1 MRAGKADPEAG
12 EQPARAD
19 SDAVDEIVA
28 QWRNQRPDLDPSPIA
43 LFGRVHR
50 VYLRYQA
57 VISRGF
63 SEFGLNSASF
73 DVLAAL
79 RRAGPPYRKTA
90 TELATGSLLSSAG
103 VTFRLDRLEQ
113 AGLIVRQRDARDRR
127 VVYSQLTD
135 AGLAIIEQAI
145 TKHLEHEHRLLAD
158 LTPRERAELARL
170 LGKLEAS
177 ILAAEPSSADG
188 NGSVPT

>member
-1 MRAGKADPEAG
+1 MRADKAATEAGDQAGRADP
-12 EQPARAD
+12 
-19 SDAVDEIVA
+19 DAVDEIVA
-28 QWRNQRPDLDPSPIA
+28 QWRDQRPDLDPSPIA

-79 RRAGPPYRKTA
+79 RRSGPPYRKTA
-90 TELATGSLLSSAG
+90 TELATGSLLSSTG

-113 AGLIVRQRDARDRR
+113 AGLIERQRDARDRR
-127 VVYSQLTD
+127 VVYSQLTE
-135 AGLAIIEQAI
+135 AGLAVIEQAI
-145 TKHLEHEHRLLAD
+145 AKHLEYEHQLLTG
-158 LTPRERAELARL
+158 LTPREREQLAGL
-170 LGKLEAS
+170 LSKLERS
-177 ILAAEPSSADG
+177 IVDAVRAAGDGDGSAA
-188 NGSVPT
+188 